1 MKKKNFN
8 ISEESNDLFEQIYER
23 LINETPG
30 INQGEAFAKIM
41 QGYENK
47 NDEVNNQSTEMV
59 DQLLA
64 ERISFVESLGFLADT
79 SLENVARTILAQDK
93 RHTSLLEELTSIKE
107 ELTSTKEALRKSEQ
121 ERMQF
126 DGITGEELQEVNRK
140 HQEDIGR
147 LQEAVKIRENQ
158 IIITLHTPA
167 KEILEESCKRLSTL
181 FNREVTPADLLLDV
195 FVRYSIEQYN
205 EWFFPF
211 VIKPY
216 EMKQLTGYTAEELKA
231 WLRGEPKKEA

>member
-167 KEILEESCKRLSTL
+167 KEILEESCKRLATL
-181 FNREVTPADLLLDV
+181 FNREV
-195 FVRYSIEQYN
+195 
-205 EWFFPF
+205 
-211 VIKPY
+211 
-216 EMKQLTGYTAEELKA
+216 
-231 WLRGEPKKEA
+231 